1 MPKMHGHRSSSS
13 KAVKTRRDAQ
23 AIRHQQKA
31 AARQEAARTLG
42 EADEAAAW
50 ALNCDTASSC
60 QLPAND
66 GPGLNWVPD
75 TQLSLK
81 APTVEQHKYLY

>member
-1 MPKMHGHRSSSS
+1 MFKVPIVALVIILCLLFNVKMC
-13 KAVKTRRDAQ
+13 V
-23 AIRHQQKA
+23 
-31 AARQEAARTLG
+31 ARQEAARTLG

-75 TQLSLK
+75 TQLSLN